1 MHVTSNKAIALAITI
16 GKQSDILRFRYGWKY
31 VHVAEYMMKK
41 FDIDLA
47 TLDELLRLS
56 EENDLVRENVK
67 VIRSMNPD
75 NYNRR
80 HI

>member
-1 MHVTSNKAIALAITI
+1 MTSDKTITLAITI
-16 GKQSDILRFRYGWKY
+16 GEQCDCLRFAYGWNY
-31 VHVAEYMMKK
+31 DRVARYMMKK

-47 TLDELLRLS
+47 TLDELLRMS

-75 NYNRR
+75 NYRR
-80 HI
+80 RYV

>member
-1 MHVTSNKAIALAITI
+1 VTSDKAIALAITI
-16 GKQSDILRFRYGWKY
+16 GKQSDILRFKYGWKY
-31 VHVAEYMMKK
+31 VHVGEYMMKK

-56 EENDLVRENVK
+56 EKNDLVRENVK

-80 HI
+80 QI

>member
-1 MHVTSNKAIALAITI
+1 MTSDKTIALAITL
-16 GKQSDILRFRYGWKY
+16 GKQSDILRFKYWWKY
-31 VHVAEYMMKK
+31 AHVAEYMMKR

-47 TLDELLRLS
+47 TLDELLRMS
-56 EENDLVRENVK
+56 EKYDLVRQNVK

>member
-1 MHVTSNKAIALAITI
+1 MTSDKAIALAITI
-16 GKQSDILRFRYGWKY
+16 GKQSDILRFKYGWKY
-31 VHVAEYMMKK
+31 DHVAEYMMKK

-47 TLDELLRLS
+47 TLDELLRMS

>member
-1 MHVTSNKAIALAITI
+1 MTSDKAIALAITI

-75 NYNRR
+75 NYHRR

>member
-1 MHVTSNKAIALAITI
+1 MTSDKAIALAITI

-47 TLDELLRLS
+47 TLDELLRMS